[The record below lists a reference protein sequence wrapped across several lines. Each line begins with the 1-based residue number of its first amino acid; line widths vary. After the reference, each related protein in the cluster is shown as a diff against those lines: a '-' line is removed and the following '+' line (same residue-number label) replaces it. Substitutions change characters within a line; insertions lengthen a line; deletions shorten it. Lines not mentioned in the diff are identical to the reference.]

1 VFSSNVK
8 KTLLPW
14 TILQIQEEEYT
25 FIDFFNLTI
34 KPRIE
39 DCELVS
45 AHIGPQKGSLDPVDS
60 QLLIQPTVASFGRFI
75 KFCVD
80 SRITNEGEEA
90 SVSNPAP
97 PLNAFDV
104 LMFAARSR
112 NPRPAV
118 IETYFVQKVNER
130 NNKDKLYNNI
140 ISFMSARDLSFRSVD
155 EVKSIGVELVRLLRD
170 VLWYIDGHHHVFQ
183 QRSSPL
189 PAEFGC
195 FTDYNNPELSK
206 HRKRRT
212 SNLSADALEQFL
224 LDLSVVLNENYWE
237 RDGWCDM
244 KLLIISLSSSISGY
258 IDYLRSKNKRMLL
271 CHRAPT
277 PVRELSEHLRIRFL
291 NQSSLATNELL
302 QPIESAMENLS
313 FFEQINI
320 TSLLPSS
327 DLVKKHRVL
336 EILTKTGLSLS
347 AVLLTYSPGS
357 NIGNMHFMWKVPD
370 DDPVDALERSQPV
383 IEDIKKDI
391 PVYHSRLMRST
402 MYNKFGRVAPTVKPA
417 VPYLWFG

>member
-1 VFSSNVK
+1 
-8 KTLLPW
+8 
-14 TILQIQEEEYT
+14 
-25 FIDFFNLTI
+25 
-34 KPRIE
+34 
-39 DCELVS
+39 
-45 AHIGPQKGSLDPVDS
+45 
-60 QLLIQPTVASFGRFI
+60 
-75 KFCVD
+75 
-80 SRITNEGEEA
+80 
-90 SVSNPAP
+90 
-97 PLNAFDV
+97 
-104 LMFAARSR
+104 
-112 NPRPAV
+112 
-118 IETYFVQKVNER
+118 
-130 NNKDKLYNNI
+130 
-140 ISFMSARDLSFRSVD
+140 
-155 EVKSIGVELVRLLRD
+155 VKSIGVKLVRLLRD

-189 PAEFGC
+189 QAEFGY
-195 FTDYNNPELSK
+195 FTNYNNPELSK

-271 CHRAPT
+271 CDRSPT

-417 VPYLWFG
+417 VLRYFYKSLTGDQTSSDTTDQAEIDARVSQIIDMEDPEVVLDLCSLNTDYLCAGRTAPYHSWRNPVERIMSVLNLGLQYVALARLEMPEEYEHEANKCNTLTELRKIAKRKEEFKSAVKDSLSSVKVLLSDIIYFHVCHTKTIVSMYFSLHLMKR

>member
-1 VFSSNVK
+1 
-8 KTLLPW
+8 
-14 TILQIQEEEYT
+14 
-25 FIDFFNLTI
+25 
-34 KPRIE
+34 
-39 DCELVS
+39 
-45 AHIGPQKGSLDPVDS
+45 
-60 QLLIQPTVASFGRFI
+60 
-75 KFCVD
+75 
-80 SRITNEGEEA
+80 
-90 SVSNPAP
+90 
-97 PLNAFDV
+97 
-104 LMFAARSR
+104 
-112 NPRPAV
+112 
-118 IETYFVQKVNER
+118 
-130 NNKDKLYNNI
+130 
-140 ISFMSARDLSFRSVD
+140 
-155 EVKSIGVELVRLLRD
+155 VKSIGVKLVRLLRD

-189 PAEFGC
+189 QAEFGY
-195 FTDYNNPELSK
+195 FTNYNNPELSK

-271 CHRAPT
+271 CDRSPT

-417 VPYLWFG
+417 VLRYFYKSLTGDQTSSDTTDQAEIDARVSQTIDMEQQVLQ